1 MLLTLDN
8 LIRVSLDRAAED
20 VRMTE
25 EQKVNL
31 LLDVLTVFLKN
42 QIDDDAEK

>member
-1 MLLTLDN
+1 MTLDN